1 MAEPKRPS
9 GGLDTEAG
17 RGRLPPQQVRT
28 AVEALAPS
36 GEIPGLSEARRRR
49 AVEAAELEAE
59 IPQVTFIPG
68 TPPARTPVVTA
79 PIFRPSERSIAL
91 QAELDDLLGARRKF
105 MQESASQRNELQ
117 ESYLQAM
124 NAPLPQMGERPAM
137 PDAPKLADWR
147 EGLQEVGPVFAIIA
161 ALGAMGTRQP
171 AMNAMNALAA
181 ATEAYK
187 KGAYEDFDLALKQWE
202 TESRVATS
210 KLEQWRDE
218 RQAILDDRTRTV
230 EQKLA
235 ALKAH
240 DAGSKN
246 ISQILKHDAETLEG
260 QLKAQLETDKL
271 IQSSKV
277 AYARIQS
284 SAAVADTTAYN
295 AFQRGETQGRRD
307 VAKQNR
313 ERAIKIEEM
322 ARAGISSDVTTARA
336 GVQLAQS
343 TERLNLD
350 KDRLQFQKNKLEAES
365 RLAVT
370 KEQKASID
378 LKMRELEY
386 RQARLNSQLV
396 TDEKEL
402 DVALKKVKLERDKVS
417 LAYEKDASGRVPK
430 SVKDD
435 AIKLA
440 KTWRDADAEA
450 GKVFRMND
458 LVMNALESGNMFS
471 RTVAQN
477 YLTEI
482 LAGRTAT
489 NFQLQQVLGA
499 GNLAERL
506 EGALKRYI
514 DGGLTQEAMDS
525 YIDLFDQVRQ
535 SAAQARDRSKGQLE
549 KQIINLYRGADPSFS
564 QLPPQE
570 QIDKV
575 LLVRKIAIGE

>member
-240 DAGSKN
+240 DAGSNN

-313 ERAIKIEEM
+313 ERAIEINKM
-322 ARAGISSDVTTARA
+322 ARTGISSDVTTARA

-370 KEQKASID
+370 KEQKAAID
-378 LKMRELEY
+378 LKIRELEY
-386 RQARLNSQLV
+386 QQAQVNANLV
-396 TDEKEL
+396 TNLKEL
-402 DVALKKVKLERDKVS
+402 DLRLKEVRLKRDEAALL
-417 LAYEKDASGRVPK
+417 YEQGASGRVPK

-435 AIKLA
+435 ALKLA
-440 KTWRDADAEA
+440 KPWRETDDHAR
-450 GKVFRMND
+450 KVVGINKLIMDSF
-458 LVMNALESGNMFS
+458 ESDNMFS
-471 RTVAQN
+471 RTIAQN
-477 YLTEI
+477 YLTE
-482 LAGRTAT
+482 LMAGRTAT
-489 NFQLQQVLGA
+489 NMQLQQVLGA
-499 GNLAERL
+499 GDLKARL
-506 EGALKRYI
+506 IGALERIVSGELTPEAQDAYI
-514 DGGLTQEAMDS
+514 Q
-525 YIDLFDQVRQ
+525 IFDQVRSEALLVREQ
-535 SAAQARDRSKGQLE
+535 E
-549 KQIINLYRGADPSFS
+549 KRRLGMQILALYRGAEPNFN
-564 QLPPQE
+564 QLPFE
-570 QIDKV
+570 EKRAKL
-575 LLVRKIAIGE
+575 LLVRQMAIGE